1 MTIRDFEREF
11 PDDNACLEYMFKLK
25 FADKPCPKCGKVNG
39 FYRVR
44 ARKCY
49 ACSVCGKQ
57 VSPTAG
63 TIFHKSET
71 PLRTWFYCILLMTN
85 AKNGVAALELQRH
98 FGMTYKCAWRI
109 ARQIRKVMTDEGG
122 VLSGIVEADETYI
135 GGKHKFDERF
145 NSKTPV
151 LGLVERGGSVKAN
164 AVNTASVS
172 NARNFINANVAAEA
186 ELHTDTSRIYDHVS
200 RLRLHQSVNHA
211 AREYARGNVTTNTIE
226 GFWGQLK
233 RSLSGTYH
241 HVSPQHLQHY
251 VDEFAFRYS
260 HRHDV
265 RPLFYAVV
273 DRTLE

>member
-11 PDDNACLEYMFKLK
+11 PDDSACLEYIFKLK

-71 PLRTWFYCILLMTN
+71 SLRTWFYCILFMTN

-98 FGMTYKCAWRI
+98 FGMTYKTAWRI
-109 ARQIRKVMTDEGG
+109 ARQIRKVMIDEGNI
-122 VLSGIVEADETYI
+122 LSGIVEGDETYI

-145 NSKTPV
+145 SSKTPV
-151 LGLVERGGSVKAN
+151 LGLVERGGSVKAK
-164 AVNTASVS
+164 AVNTASVA
-172 NARNFINANVAAEA
+172 NARKFIEANVSSKAEI
-186 ELHTDTSRIYDHVS
+186 HTDTARIYSHVS
-200 RLRLHQSVNHA
+200 RKRTHAVINHA
-211 AREYARGNVTTNTIE
+211 EHEYARGNVTTNTIE
-226 GFWGQLK
+226 GFWSQMK
-233 RSLSGTYH
+233 RSIDGTYH
-241 HVSPQHLQHY
+241 QVSPKHLQHY
-251 VDEFAFRYS
+251 VDEFAYSYS
-260 HRHDV
+260 HRHD
-265 RPLFYAVV
+265 RYPLFYSVLAQ
-273 DRTLE
+273 TLK